1 MFKKVLIPL
10 DFSGYSQKILDRI
23 GEIPGIEEIVL
34 LHVVDATRPVGLVWK
49 NGNPELKDTQVLLE
63 EKKKFLENLGF
74 NVNVRAD
81 VIVNAITQGTVAL
94 AILEIAETENV
105 SLIIMGARGIN
116 PIQSLLLGSVSS
128 SVLRNAK
135 TNVLIMHFNPA
146 KDSTRVSSGTVH
158 QKLFSKVLVPTDF
171 SRSASEA
178 SAFVKTIPGIREII
192 FLHVVNRVE
201 SDKEIEVYLKD
212 AQTRLSDLKREYT
225 DTGVEVKLHV
235 LTGDPT
241 ETILS
246 IAEQDDVSLIAM
258 SAYGTDWLREILLGS
273 TTFTVVRSTQTPV
286 LVIRTVQENNNS

>member
-74 NVNVRAD
+74 NVNVRTD

-128 SVLRNAK
+128 SVLRHAK

-146 KDSTRVSSGTVH
+146 KDSTRASSGTVH
-158 QKLFSKVLVPTDF
+158 QKLLSKVLVPTDF

-225 DTGVEVKLHV
+225 NTGIEVKLHV
-235 LTGDPT
+235 LAGDPT

-273 TTFTVVRSTQTPV
+273 TTFTVVRRTQTPV
-286 LVIRTVQENNNS
+286 LVIRTVQENNTR